1 MKIKGIVYKA
11 TCIINNKVYI
21 GQTIK
26 TLNER
31 KKGHMYASHKKSHYK
46 FHRALRKYKSE
57 NFKWEII
64 DTANNYEDLNKK
76 EEYYIKYY
84 NSVDSGYNTFY
95 TVSDRSFMQLDEYR
109 KHKTKLRDNEAS
121 IIKYLYNKEKLTITE
136 IMRLM
141 NFDKSWKPVH
151 NIVHDLSYTWVKEA
165 VQIPYTR
172 EEIEKVKQESIEIQN
187 IKNNNKLP
195 QAVESKMKI
204 STTSD
209 ETISYILWFLE
220 NIDMTSP
227 ELKELFNYSAMSKL
241 RNGKTRTW
249 VKPAKIVP
257 IDILQKASQL
267 REKRK
272 SIVLENKVKD
282 IKYIMNNKLMNQ
294 SQCARKFNVSQA
306 FIWKVINNQ
315 TFDYVLPNDCYG
327 GLSLF

>member
-1 MKIKGIVYKA
+1 MKIINGIVYKA
-11 TCIINNKVYI
+11 TCLLDNKVYI
-21 GQTIK
+21 GITKK
-26 TLNER
+26 TLQERINE
-31 KKGHMYASHKKSHYK
+31 HEKSSKNPKYK
-46 FHRALRKYKSE
+46 FHKSIKKFGKD
-57 NFKWEII
+57 NFQWVII
-64 DTANNYEDLNKK
+64 DTGTTYKELLEKETNYI
-76 EEYYIKYY
+76 IKY
-84 NSVDSGYNTFY
+84 NSIDNGFNTMIK
-95 TVSDRSFMQLDEYR
+95 SNDKSFMCDKEFR
-109 KHKTKLRDNEAS
+109 ENCSIINEAQAS
-121 IIKYLYNKEKLTITE
+121 IIKNLYNKEKLTITE
-136 IMRLM
+136 IVRLM
-141 NFDKSWKPVH
+141 NFGKSWKPVH
-151 NIVHDLSYTWVKEA
+151 NIIHNKTFNWVKEA
-165 VQIPYTR
+165 IQIPYTS

-187 IKNNNKLP
+187 IKNSNKP
-195 QAVESKMKI
+195 PHTVESKIKR

-220 NIDMTSP
+220 NTDMTSP

-257 IDILQKASQL
+257 IDVLQKASQL

-272 SIVLENKVKD
+272 FLILENKVKD

-327 GLSLF
+327 GLFLF

>member
-1 MKIKGIVYKA
+1 MKGNNKKMYGIVYKV
-11 TCIINNKVYI
+11 TCLINNKVYI
-21 GQTIK
+21 GQT
-26 TLNER
+26 TQSLEER
-31 KKGHMYASHKKSHYK
+31 KCCHYSHMKNENVSSNFLK
-46 FHRALRKYKSE
+46 ALRKYDNI

-64 DTANNYEDLNKK
+64 DYANNKQELDDK
-76 EEYYIKYY
+76 EQNYIRKYKGNSY
-84 NSVDSGYNTFY
+84 NQVKRLT
-95 TVSDRSFMQLDEYR
+95 
-109 KHKTKLRDNEAS
+109 TKEVS
-121 IIKYLYNKEKLTITE
+121 IIKYLCNIEKLKISE
-136 IMRLM
+136 IIRLM
-141 NFDKSWKPVH
+141 NLSTYKSVH
-151 NIVHDLSYTWVKEA
+151 NIVHNITFSDVFIAK
-165 VQIPYTR
+165 QIPYTR

-187 IKNNNKLP
+187 IKNSNKP
-195 QAVESKMKI
+195 PHTVESKIKR

-220 NIDMTSP
+220 NTDMTSP

-257 IDILQKASQL
+257 IDVLQKASQL

-272 SIVLENKVKD
+272 FLILENKVKD

-315 TFDYVLPNDCYG
+315 TFDYVLPNDCYD
-327 GLSLF
+327 GLIIV